1 MTKLFL
7 FLYYMTEHSFKIAL
21 IICTYNRDKYLPE
34 ALESIKDQTLAN
46 NKFQIIIVDNN
57 STDNT
62 AAISKKFIADHP
74 NLNAKYCFEE
84 KKGLSFARNR
94 GISEASAPI
103 ISYIDDDVIL
113 PPEYLETV
121 TNFFTKYPTA
131 VGMGGKVI
139 PKYEDGS
146 EPAWMNKYLNGFVAK
161 VDYGTSIIK
170 FNEKMRYPAGCN
182 MTYKKD
188 ILIKAGGFNNELKFR
203 SDDKYIFLKIKLLSD
218 EIYYLPD
225 AWLYHY
231 IDRDRLQMQN
241 FKKLFLKTGNEE
253 KKRITSEQGTAGAIK
268 KLIEFIFK
276 FGASLLLFFIFLLK
290 GQYSKGKYV
299 VISQWC
305 TLKGFLQKEVFVR

>member
-1 MTKLFL
+1 
-7 FLYYMTEHSFKIAL
+7 MTEHSFNISL
-21 IICTYNRDKYLPE
+21 IICTYNRDKYLSE
-34 ALESIKDQTLAN
+34 ALDSIKAQTIDS
-46 NKFQIIIVDNN
+46 NKFQLIIVDNN

-62 AAISKKFIADHP
+62 AAISKKFIIDYP

-84 KKGLSFARNR
+84 NKGLSFARNR
-94 GISEASAPI
+94 GIAEADASI

-121 TNFFTKYPTA
+121 MNFFTKYSPA

-139 PKYEDGS
+139 PKYEDGK
-146 EPAWMNKYLNGFVAK
+146 EPVWMNKYLNGFVAK
-161 VDYGTSIIK
+161 VDYGNNIK
-170 FNEKMRYPAGCN
+170 KFDEHMRYPAGCN
-182 MTYKKD
+182 MTYKKNT
-188 ILIKAGGFNNELKFR
+188 LEKVGGFNNELKFR
-203 SDDKYIFLKIKLLSD
+203 SDDKYIFYKIKTISD

-253 KKRITSEQGTAGAIK
+253 KKRITSEQGTPGVIK
-268 KLIEFIFK
+268 KLIEFTFK
-276 FGASLLLFFIFLLK
+276 FGASLLLFIIFLLK
-290 GQYSKGKYV
+290 GQYVKGKYV